1 MRLLSFVV
9 LIVGLSIQAVGQE
22 FIIIDKEN
30 NPISN
35 VAAFNETNTK
45 SSLSNNDGII
55 NLSRFMIDDLI
66 VFQHPNYQIKKIKKS
81 EIESFIVMDVA
92 ITFLDIVELNETK
105 NTNNIKN
112 TAEKKIYISSK
123 EIKELNPTTTADLLE
138 KKGGVSVQKSQLGGG
153 SPNIRGFEAN
163 KILLMLDGVRL
174 NNAIYRS
181 GHLQNLIT
189 IDENM
194 LDDVEIIFGPSSVLY
209 GSDALG
215 GTINM
220 RTRSLYF
227 QNKPSW
233 SGGVKSSYHSAYGG
247 VKSSV
252 FTEFSSKA
260 YSTITSFSVKRFGD
274 LEMGHWRPHG
284 HNEWGLVHHYINEND
299 DIICNPNPEI
309 QKGTHYSQYDIFNK
323 MIFKIFDNLRLTSNI
338 QYSTSSNIPRFD
350 KLNDNDTPCLIDENG
365 ICSTA
370 EHLKFHSYYYGPQ
383 NRLFSSLKLTGFDYY
398 FDKSEIIFGY
408 QNTKESR
415 HKWYLTDFLD
425 YLEDSNDY
433 DSPTRQYE
441 TVNAYSIN
449 TNFRKGSIYL
459 GSETIYN
466 DVKSTA
472 ENNGENIWGFGDTRY
487 PPEGSSLFSSAYYI
501 NILQRLSHKIQI
513 EGGIRYTFSHIQG
526 AYPDS
531 MNRPIPEIE
540 GLNLSLKNNIISGN
554 IKFLYYPSDSWKISA
569 VTSRGFHAPNID
581 DMLKVFKKGDIITL
595 PNINLNPEYSLSQE
609 FSITK
614 KLSPSFTIYGVGFY
628 TQLTNAIIKCP
639 TLVNRAPEGEEPLW
653 ASMIE
658 YDDEMVYTYSNQ
670 NSVNII
676 DVYGGTIG
684 FNATV
689 YGFEL
694 NGDFNITRGEIRT
707 DVWEPVAHIPPNF
720 GKLEI
725 IKKIKKI
732 KGRLLLLYSAEKKVE
747 DFDTAG
753 IDNLDETP
761 LLGLS
766 EESGDEIWA
775 GLPSWYTLSLSI
787 GYELSKSV
795 GFNFGVENIMDAHY
809 KTFASGISAPGRNFI
824 FSAQYNF

>member
-1 MRLLSFVV
+1 MRLLT
-9 LIVGLSIQAVGQE
+9 LIIFIIGLGYQAMTQE
-22 FIIIDKEN
+22 FIVIDEQN

-35 VAAFNETNTK
+35 VAAFNLSNTK
-45 SSLSNNDGII
+45 SSLSNNDGVI
-55 NLSRFMIDDLI
+55 NLSRFII
-66 VFQHPNYQIKKIKKS
+66 GEIVVFQHPNYQIKEVKKGEIKD
-81 EIESFIVMDVA
+81 FIVMSVS
-92 ITFLDIVELNETK
+92 IKFLDILELTETK

-112 TAEKKIYISSK
+112 TAEKKIYISAQD
-123 EIKELNPTTTADLLE
+123 IKDLNATTTADLLE

-189 IDENM
+189 IDERM
-194 LDDVEIIFGPSSVLY
+194 LDDLEIIFGPSSVLY

-220 RTRSLYF
+220 RTQNLYF
-227 QNKPSW
+227 QNKPTW
-233 SGGVKSSYHSAYGG
+233 SGGVRSSYHSAHRGAQ
-247 VKSSV
+247 SSV
-252 FTEFSSKA
+252 FTGFSSKK
-260 YSTITSFSVKRFGD
+260 YSTITSFSIKQFGD
-274 LEMGHWRPHG
+274 LTMGSWRPHG
-284 HNEWGLVHHYINEND
+284 YDDWGLVHHYIDEND
-299 DIICNPNPEI
+299 VIVCNPNPEI
-309 QKGTHYSQYDIFNK
+309 QRGTKYSQYDIFNK
-323 MIFKIFDNLRLTSNI
+323 MIFKISNNLRLTSNI

-350 KLNDNDTPCLIDENG
+350 KLNDDDTPCLMDEDG
-365 ICSTA
+365 ICSNA

-383 NRLFSSLKLTGFDYY
+383 NRLFSSLKLTGFNYY
-398 FDKSEIIFGY
+398 FDKSEVIMGF
-408 QNTKESR
+408 QKTEESR
-415 HKWYLTDFLD
+415 HKWYLNDFLD
-425 YLEDSNDY
+425 YLENPNNY
-433 DSPTRQYE
+433 DSPTHQYE
-441 TVNAYSIN
+441 TVDAYSLN
-449 TNFRKGSIYL
+449 TNFRKGSIYF

-466 DVKSTA
+466 NVKSTA
-472 ENNGENIWGFGDTRY
+472 SNNGENIWGFGDTRY
-487 PPEGSSLFSSAYYI
+487 PPNGSSLFSSAYYV
-501 NILQRLSHKIQI
+501 NLLKPLSHKIQI

-540 GLNLSLKNNIISGN
+540 GLNLSLKNNIMSGN

-595 PNINLNPEYSLSQE
+595 PNIDLDPEYSLSQE

-614 KLSPSFTIYGVGFY
+614 SINPNFTIYGIGFY
-628 TQLTNAIIKCP
+628 TQLTNAIIKSP

-658 YDDEMVYTYSNQ
+658 YDDEMVSTFSNQ
-670 NSVNII
+670 NSGNII
-676 DVYGGTIG
+676 DIYGGTIG
-684 FNATV
+684 FNAIV

-694 NGDFNITRGEIRT
+694 NGDFNITKGETRV
-707 DVWEPVAHIPPNF
+707 DVWNTVAHIPPNF

-725 IKKIKKI
+725 VKKINKLKT
-732 KGRLLLLYSAEKKVE
+732 RLLFLYSGAKKVE
-747 DFDTAG
+747 DFDDAG

-761 LLGLS
+761 LIGLS

-775 GLPSWYTLSLSI
+775 GLPSWYTLNLSI
-787 GYELSKSV
+787 GYELTHSV
-795 GFNFGVENIMDAHY
+795 GFNFGIDNIMDVHY
-809 KTFASGISAPGRNFI
+809 KTFASGISAAGRNFI